1 MRVTGMVLKTTVPG
15 FYIFVR
21 VKAIK
26 EYKGITRFCGCDEAE
41 VTRFVRETVETNFRN
56 LPRAVVDKVT
66 GEVSAALLKEM
77 AEELCNP

>member
-1 MRVTGMVLKTTVPG
+1 MVLKTAIPG

-26 EYKGITRFCGCDEAE
+26 EYENIAKFCDCDEAE
-41 VTRFVRETVETNFRN
+41 VTRFVRETVEANFRN
-56 LPRAVVDKVT
+56 LPEAVVNRVT
-66 GEVSAALLKEM
+66 DEVSAALLKEM